1 MRFPASFPSG
11 LRRKKPAARRPAGLS
26 PGAIVLHEDARDLSF
41 RLSSYDRS
49 SLDEAETG
57 SIDELAE
64 LLEAGDGEGAARD
77 GVTWLRVVGHGDA
90 RRLMRLGDLLDLH
103 PLILEDVAHVDQR
116 PKVEISG
123 GDWIAFARVCEEEP
137 THTPIASWQVAILL
151 RPGMVITFEEHPTG
165 VFDPV
170 LRRIRSDQPRLRTG
184 GADYL
189 AYALLDALVDRYLLL
204 LETYRDHLDQIEET
218 ILEEIG
224 DFDLQALHRLR
235 RDLLRIHRL
244 STPLRD
250 MLGEALKVREGATGA
265 GAKSPG
271 ATGQSTAG
279 FGETVRHPYLAD
291 CHDHAMRLAS
301 QAEGLRDVA
310 SSLLDLHLSMV
321 GHRTNEVMKVLTMI
335 GSIFIP
341 LSFLAGL
348 YGMNFDTSSPWNMPE
363 LAWDYGYPVV
373 VGVML
378 LVAVGLVGF
387 FRRRGWF

>member
-1 MRFPASFPSG
+1 MSFPLK
-11 LRRKKPAARRPAGLS
+11 LRRKKSAGRRPPGLS
-26 PGAIVLHEDARDLSF
+26 PGAIVLHEDAHDLAF
-41 RLSSYDRS
+41 HVVRYGRS
-49 SLDEAETG
+49 SLDEVETT
-57 SIDELAE
+57 SLDELEE
-64 LLEAGDGEGAARD
+64 LLATGEEEKEEERRVEKVAKGEKER
-77 GVTWLRVVGHGDA
+77 GGITWLRVTGHGDA
-90 RRLMRLGDLLDLH
+90 RRLLRLGDLLDLH

-137 THTPIASWQVAILL
+137 SQIPIASWQIAILL
-151 RPGMVITFEEHPTG
+151 RPGMVITFEERPTG
-165 VFDPV
+165 VFEPV
-170 LRRIRSDQPRLRTG
+170 LQRIRSNQPRLRTR

-189 AYALLDALVDRYLLL
+189 AYALLDALVDRFLFL
-204 LETYRDHLDQIEET
+204 LETYRDHLDGMEET
-218 ILEEIG
+218 ILEAIG
-224 DFDLQALHRLR
+224 DFDLHAVHRLR

-244 STPLRD
+244 ATPLRD
-250 MLGEALKVREGATGA
+250 VVGEALKEREDATG
-265 GAKSPG
+265 
-271 ATGQSTAG
+271 
-279 FGETVRHPYLAD
+279 FGRDVRRPYLAD

-363 LAWDYGYPVV
+363 LGWKYGYPAVIS
-373 VGVML
+373 VML
-378 LVAVGLVGF
+378 LVALGLVLF
-387 FRRRGWF
+387 FRRRGWL